1 MRRTAAEKI
10 NNSVAVGLILIL
22 EGVLGIFFIILALSG
37 CSAIEATGGRTEL
50 SATGG
55 PGSVLSTLA
64 DLHMNGSL
72 QTTPGGFT
80 IRNDD
85 PGIGAISNEDRGVSK
100 DVDIYVRSISSS
112 GGNGYILY
120 RGPAEVQTPG
130 WVKIWNEETGKWDEI
145 KTPRWITVDGL
156 ESIHFE
162 SPFVQSVTLRLR
174 LSHGKIQEVKF
185 DTYGRKDRGSAY
197 ERINILFIKLPRASY
212 RLEVFSY
219 TGKSIFKSARG
230 YPTSRHIYMDDDPVD
245 TRVGNTWI
253 GWKERL

>member
-1 MRRTAAEKI
+1 MKMTKAES
-10 NNSVAVGLILIL
+10 NSIAVGLIVIL
-22 EGVLGIFFIILALSG
+22 EGAIGIFFVLLALSG
-37 CSAIEATGGRTEL
+37 CSAIEATGGRTEF

-55 PGSVLSTLA
+55 PGAVLSTLA
-64 DLHMNGSL
+64 DLRMQGSL

-80 IRNDD
+80 IRNDN
-85 PGIGAISNEDRGVSK
+85 PGIGAISNEDNSVSK
-100 DVDIYVRSISSS
+100 DVDIYVRANSTS
-112 GGNGYILY
+112 GRSEYVLY

-130 WVKIWNEETGKWDEI
+130 WVKIWNEEAGKWDKI
-145 KTPRWITVDGL
+145 QTPRWIMVDGL

-174 LSHGKIQEVKF
+174 LSPDKVQEVKF
-185 DTYGRKDRGSAY
+185 DTYGRKDRGNTY
-197 ERINILFIKLPRASY
+197 ERINILFIKLPKDSY
-212 RLEVFSY
+212 RLEVYSY

-230 YPTSRHIYMDDDPVD
+230 YPTSRHIYMDSDPVD

>member
-1 MRRTAAEKI
+1 MKSERK
-10 NNSVAVGLILIL
+10 NGDML
-22 EGVLGIFFIILALSG
+22 LGFIIAIESALVIIILSLLLIG
-37 CSAIEATGGRTEL
+37 CSTIEATGGRTEF

-55 PGSVLSTLA
+55 PGAVLSKLA
-64 DLHMNGSL
+64 DLRMNGSL

-85 PGIGAISNEDRGVSK
+85 PGIGAISNEDTSVSK
-100 DVDIYVRSISSS
+100 DVDIYVRTTSPS
-112 GGNGYILY
+112 GRSEYVLY

-130 WVKIWNEETGKWDEI
+130 WVKVLNEATGRWDKI
-145 KTPRWITVDGL
+145 KTTKWYRVDGL

-162 SPFVQSVTLRLR
+162 SAFLQKVTLRLR
-174 LSHGKIQEVKF
+174 ISRDKVQEVKF
-185 DTYGRKDRGSAY
+185 DTYGRKDRGSTY
-197 ERINILFIKLPRASY
+197 ERINILFIKLPRDSY
-212 RLEVFSY
+212 RLEVYSY

-230 YPTSRHIYMDDDPVD
+230 YPTSRHIYMDSDPAD